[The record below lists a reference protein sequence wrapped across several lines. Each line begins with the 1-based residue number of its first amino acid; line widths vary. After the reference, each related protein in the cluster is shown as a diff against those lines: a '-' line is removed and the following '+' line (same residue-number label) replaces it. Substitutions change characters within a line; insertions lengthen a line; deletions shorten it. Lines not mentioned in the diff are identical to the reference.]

1 MAEILEKIGKQTTVC
16 GKDSGVTMELTRR
29 GICEERQCFLDAG
42 YALPEFDIETVTA
55 KTKAEPVW
63 LHFGT
68 GNIFRAFQANVVQQ
82 LLNEGVM
89 DRGIIAAGGSSPEIV
104 ERVYRPHDN
113 LGVLVTLKAD
123 GRTEKTVIG
132 SIVESLVTGSD
143 YAEDYARMQEIFR
156 SPSLQLIS
164 FTITE
169 KGYRLKDGDGK
180 YLPAVAQDM
189 ANGPGHPVS
198 YLGIV
203 TAMLYE
209 RYKNGALPLACVSM
223 DNCSHN
229 GDVLR
234 ESILEIA
241 EAWADA
247 GFLAYLSDAA
257 RVSFPCTMIDKITPR
272 PDARV
277 EAMLAADGIAGLEQI
292 ATAKGTFAAPFV
304 NAEECEYLVIEDQF
318 PNGRP
323 ALEKGGILF
332 ADRATV
338 ERAERMKVC
347 TCLNPLHTALAVYG
361 CLLGYERIS
370 DEMKN
375 PVLRRMAERIGYQEG
390 LPVVTDPGIL
400 SPEQFLDEVLRL
412 RLPNPF
418 LPDTPQR
425 IATDTSQ
432 KLSVRFG
439 ETVKCYLASDARAV
453 GELRMIPLIFAG
465 WLRYLMAV
473 DDEGRAFSLSP
484 DPMLGTLLPCVAGLK
499 LGQTEGA
506 GEKLRPILENAAV
519 FGVNLYE
526 AGLAEQ
532 VLAYFAELSE
542 GTGAVAR
549 TLERYVQE

>member
-1 MAEILEKIGKQTTVC
+1 
-16 GKDSGVTMELTRR
+16 MELTRR